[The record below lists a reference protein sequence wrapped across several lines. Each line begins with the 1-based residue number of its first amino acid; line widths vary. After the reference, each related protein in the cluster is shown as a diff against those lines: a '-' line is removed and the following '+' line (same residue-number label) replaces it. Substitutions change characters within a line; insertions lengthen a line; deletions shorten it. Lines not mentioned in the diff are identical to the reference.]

1 MGWIMQVVYVQYL
14 AYRTVQRST
23 MERILKTT
31 SLCLAVVGL
40 VHGVS
45 AQTGGA
51 VVALAGPS
59 FSMVSSDW
67 NFYTD
72 HQTFRSGFNFGA
84 GYRYRLSPHWSVQAA
99 ALAEQKG
106 FLINGDIAFT
116 DVNGNLYRN
125 QSMTI
130 RFHYA
135 YFSLP
140 VLLRF
145 NTSGKTYTCATAGLV
160 PSLLNKAIVKIP
172 GLNDPNTGEELIPAS
187 ETDYTEDYQQVDLGA
202 RLSIGAGR
210 RINDRIL
217 IDLNL
222 EYTHG
227 LINMWKEGAYK
238 DHLLNRSAA
247 LMVHVAYALKSG
259 TAASATGTE

>member
-1 MGWIMQVVYVQYL
+1 MGWPVQVVHVQYL

-23 MERILKTT
+23 MERIMKTA
-31 SLCLAVVGL
+31 SLCLAVIGL

-51 VVALAGPS
+51 VVAMVGPS

-72 HQTFRSGFNFGA
+72 HQTFRGGFNFGA
-84 GYRYRLSPHWSVQAA
+84 GYRYRLGPHWSVQAA

-106 FLINGDIAFT
+106 FLIDGDIAFT

-130 RFHYA
+130 RFEYT
-135 YFSLP
+135 YWSLP

-160 PSLLNKAIVKIP
+160 PSLLNKAIVRIP

-187 ETDYTEDYQQVDLGA
+187 ETDFTEDYQHVDLGA

-210 RINDRIL
+210 RINDRLL
-217 IDLNL
+217 IELDLG
-222 EYTHG
+222 YTHG
-227 LINMWKEGAYK
+227 LLNMWDERAYK

-247 LMVHVAYALKSG
+247 VLVHVAYALKSG
-259 TAASATGTE
+259 TAAAATGTE